1 VLFFAAGLAV
11 GLLSSA
17 FPILLNKCGTGFV
30 GTLLIG
36 FLTLAAII
44 GAIWAPETGGKT
56 LQQIEAERYAA

>member
-1 VLFFAAGLAV
+1 V

-17 FPILLNKCGTGFV
+17 FPVLLTRSGIGFV

-44 GAIWAPETGGKT
+44 GAIWAPETRGKT
-56 LQQIEAERYAA
+56 LQQIEAERYRA